1 MHAYQILVPSTI
13 KQFSIILNILL
24 EPVQRL
30 ESKNLIHILKSSFP
44 TIGCNIFSCL

>member
-30 ESKNLIHILKSSFP
+30 ESKNLIHILKSYFP